1 MSVIVTFFIDLSDD
15 IICKAR
21 GIKSAFKSFCYIVGI
36 SSVKV
41 LTVGAALFKL
51 ASIPFQFISKKKN
64 KKTPQ
69 QIPWKIWNKCK
80 NEMNKK
86 YLS

>member
-36 SSVKV
+36 FSVKV

-51 ASIPFQFISKKKN
+51 ASIPFQFISKKKIKKHHN
-64 KKTPQ
+64 KYPEKYEINVKMRWT
-69 QIPWKIWNKCK
+69 K
-80 NEMNKK
+80 NI
-86 YLS
+86 